1 MQVCFWLD
9 FSIQVCDVCLDF
21 VTLGAVGNGPAVV
34 MLVGFWAVYV
44 VLWKALGFPVTNNAL
59 WVLFVQAVISET
71 LFIKWFSK
79 E

>member
-1 MQVCFWLD
+1 MKKVNWSKVKDRIINIIRFII
-9 FSIQVCDVCLDF
+9 F
-21 VTLGAVGNGPAVV
+21 TVV

>member
-1 MQVCFWLD
+1 MKKVNWSKVKDRIINIIRFII
-9 FSIQVCDVCLDF
+9 F
-21 VTLGAVGNGPAVV
+21 TVV

-44 VLWKALGFPVTNNAL
+44 VLWKALGFPLTNNAL

>member
-1 MQVCFWLD
+1 MKKVNWSKVKDRIINIIRFII
-9 FSIQVCDVCLDF
+9 F
-21 VTLGAVGNGPAVV
+21 TVV

-44 VLWKALGFPVTNNAL
+44 VLWKVLGFPVTNNAL
-59 WVLFVQAVISET
+59 WVLFIQAVISET

>member
-1 MQVCFWLD
+1 MKKVNWSKVKDRIINIIRFII
-9 FSIQVCDVCLDF
+9 F
-21 VTLGAVGNGPAVV
+21 TVV

-59 WVLFVQAVISET
+59 WVLFIQAVISET

>member
-1 MQVCFWLD
+1 MKKINWTKVRDRIINIIRFII
-9 FSIQVCDVCLDF
+9 F
-21 VTLGAVGNGPAVV
+21 TVV

-44 VLWKALGFPVTNNAL
+44 VLWKVLGFPVTNNAL
-59 WVLFVQAVISET
+59 WVLFIQAVISET

>member
-1 MQVCFWLD
+1 MKKVNWTKVRDRIINIIRFII
-9 FSIQVCDVCLDF
+9 F
-21 VTLGAVGNGPAVV
+21 TVV

-44 VLWKALGFPVTNNAL
+44 VLWKALGFPLTNNAL

-71 LFIKWFSK
+71 MFIKWFSK

>member
-1 MQVCFWLD
+1 MKKVNWSKVKDRIINIIRFII
-9 FSIQVCDVCLDF
+9 F
-21 VTLGAVGNGPAVV
+21 TVV

-44 VLWKALGFPVTNNAL
+44 VLWKVLGFPVTNNAL

>member
-1 MQVCFWLD
+1 MKKVNWSKIKD
-9 FSIQVCDVCLDF
+9 RIVNIIRF
-21 VTLGAVGNGPAVV
+21 VIFTVV
-34 MLVGFWAVYV
+34 MLVGFWAVYL

-59 WVLFVQAVISET
+59 WVLFIQAVISET

>member
-1 MQVCFWLD
+1 MKKVNWSKVKDRIINIIRFII
-9 FSIQVCDVCLDF
+9 F
-21 VTLGAVGNGPAVV
+21 TVV

-44 VLWKALGFPVTNNAL
+44 ALWKVLGFPVTNNAL
-59 WVLFVQAVISET
+59 WVLFIQAVISET

>member
-1 MQVCFWLD
+1 MKKVNWTKVRDRIINIIRFII
-9 FSIQVCDVCLDF
+9 F
-21 VTLGAVGNGPAVV
+21 TVV

-44 VLWKALGFPVTNNAL
+44 VLWKVLGFPVTNNAL
-59 WVLFVQAVISET
+59 WVLFIQAVISET

>member
-1 MQVCFWLD
+1 MKKVNWSKVKDRIINIIRFII
-9 FSIQVCDVCLDF
+9 F
-21 VTLGAVGNGPAVV
+21 TVV
-34 MLVGFWAVYV
+34 MLGGLWAVYV

>member
-1 MQVCFWLD
+1 MKKVNWSKVKDRIINIIRFII
-9 FSIQVCDVCLDF
+9 F
-21 VTLGAVGNGPAVV
+21 TVV

-59 WVLFVQAVISET
+59 WVLFIQAVISET

-79 E
+79 V

>member
-1 MQVCFWLD
+1 MKKVNWSKVKDRIINIIRFII
-9 FSIQVCDVCLDF
+9 F
-21 VTLGAVGNGPAVV
+21 TVV

-44 VLWKALGFPVTNNAL
+44 VLWKALGYPVTNNAL

>member
-1 MQVCFWLD
+1 MKKVNWTKVRDRIINIIRFII
-9 FSIQVCDVCLDF
+9 F
-21 VTLGAVGNGPAVV
+21 TVV

-44 VLWKALGFPVTNNAL
+44 VLWRALGFPVTNNAL

>member
-1 MQVCFWLD
+1 MKKVNWTKVRDRIINIIRFII
-9 FSIQVCDVCLDF
+9 F
-21 VTLGAVGNGPAVV
+21 TVV

-44 VLWKALGFPVTNNAL
+44 VLWKALGFPVTNNAS

>member
-1 MQVCFWLD
+1 MKKVNWTKVRDRIINIIRFII
-9 FSIQVCDVCLDF
+9 S
-21 VTLGAVGNGPAVV
+21 TVV

-44 VLWKALGFPVTNNAL
+44 ALWKVLGFPVTNNAL

-71 LFIKWFSK
+71 MFIKWFSK

>member
-1 MQVCFWLD
+1 MKKINWSKVKDRIINIIRFII
-9 FSIQVCDVCLDF
+9 F
-21 VTLGAVGNGPAVV
+21 TVV

>member
-1 MQVCFWLD
+1 MKKVNWTKVRDRIINIIRFII
-9 FSIQVCDVCLDF
+9 F
-21 VTLGAVGNGPAVV
+21 TVV

>member
-1 MQVCFWLD
+1 MKKVNWTKVRD
-9 FSIQVCDVCLDF
+9 RIINIIRF
-21 VTLGAVGNGPAVV
+21 VIFTVV

-44 VLWKALGFPVTNNAL
+44 ALWKVLGFPVTNNAL

-71 LFIKWFSK
+71 MFIKWFSK

>member
-1 MQVCFWLD
+1 MKKVNWSKVKDRIINIIRFII
-9 FSIQVCDVCLDF
+9 F
-21 VTLGAVGNGPAVV
+21 TVV

-44 VLWKALGFPVTNNAL
+44 VFWKVLGFPVTNNAL
-59 WVLFVQAVISET
+59 WVLFIQAVISET

>member
-1 MQVCFWLD
+1 MKKVNWTKVRDRIINIIRFII
-9 FSIQVCDVCLDF
+9 F
-21 VTLGAVGNGPAVV
+21 TVV

-44 VLWKALGFPVTNNAL
+44 VLWKVLGFPVTNTAM

-71 LFIKWFSK
+71 MFIKWFSK

>member
-1 MQVCFWLD
+1 MKKVNWNKVRDRIINIIRFII
-9 FSIQVCDVCLDF
+9 F
-21 VTLGAVGNGPAVV
+21 TVV

-44 VLWKALGFPVTNNAL
+44 VLWKVLGFPVTNNAL
-59 WVLFVQAVISET
+59 WVLFIQAVISET